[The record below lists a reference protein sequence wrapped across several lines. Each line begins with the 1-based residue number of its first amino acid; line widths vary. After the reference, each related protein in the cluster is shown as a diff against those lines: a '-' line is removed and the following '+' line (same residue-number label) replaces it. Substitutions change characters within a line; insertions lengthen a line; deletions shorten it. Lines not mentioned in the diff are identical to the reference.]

1 MCFPMA
7 ETPLVAIAP
16 GISARKPARRS
27 GKSLTWFP
35 VYRTDVFQSVPIE
48 DMIKRA
54 QANLPNPM
62 EWAVSLNH
70 MPMKCGYSVTCPNNQ
85 NGVYAGDGVGGGS
98 DSGGGGV
105 PS

>member
-1 MCFPMA
+1 MVEVPD
-7 ETPLVAIAP
+7 LV
-16 GISARKPARRS
+16 S
-27 GKSLTWFP
+27 GGQVAGLGK
-35 VYRTDVFQSVPIE
+35 YRTDVFQSVSIE

-54 QANLPNPM
+54 RANLPNPM

-98 DSGGGGV
+98 DSGGGT